1 MPTSDPYKTP
11 YEDSAAKKKREDPL
25 ADYFGGQPKAPPP
38 APEQQMAA
46 APALPQASA
55 NMAQASNTAQP
66 AQQRRPGPTGFTNFN
81 RVIAANKDVS
91 SREAAAYGQ
100 RAQQNAQQARTSL
113 DALRKRFGEG
123 VAGGTVGGPEMG
135 FAQQPADAAGLVGE
149 STRATMGG
157 GLNSD
162 QMLANAQAGY
172 TGPAGLAELEGSG
185 DVYGSALGA
194 EQNLNALGT
203 EEGLQSLIQQQNMA
217 GNQGTSQLSSALI
230 GNAGRGDFNALRERF
245 SPQTDADAAE
255 KEAQGQAKSAGETSK
270 ANAAKWGTLAGETRA
285 KEKAAAD
292 QALAKEKGAK
302 EKAAQAAEDAD
313 LDKRFED
320 AMKHDLDDLMNSNFE
335 SFNTVMNPIT
345 QIAGQT
351 GNRDPIQDWGTNTLT
366 PKSGSQSGGGS
377 RKIWWKP
384 EHKAVFKQMDDSQ
397 WAELRNLPQSAQ
409 ARWLDTRKD
418 EIAQGKPHAPF
429 DATKDYGKNAFY
441 GWKL

>member
-11 YEDSAAKKKREDPL
+11 YEDPAAKKKREDPL

-38 APEQQMAA
+38 APVQQMQTQV
-46 APALPQASA
+46 APAQMASP
-55 NMAQASNTAQP
+55 NMAQPSNTAQP
-66 AQQRRPGPTGFTNFN
+66 AVQRRPGPTGFTNFN

-91 SREAAAYGQ
+91 NREAAAYGQ

-123 VAGGTVGGPEMG
+123 VAAGTLGGPEMG
-135 FAQQPADAAGLVGE
+135 FAQQPADGAGLVGE

-203 EEGLQSLIQQQNMA
+203 EEGLQSLIQQQNQG

-245 SPQTDADAAE
+245 NPQTDADTAE
-255 KEAQGQAKSAGETSK
+255 KEAQGQAKAAGETSK
-270 ANAAKWGTLAGETRA
+270 ANAAKWGTLAGETKA

-292 QALAKEKGAK
+292 QAEALAQGGREKEAKAKADEKWKRDFAHTDKGMERAVGK
-302 EKAAQAAEDAD
+302 GIFEYLDPLNYIGGGKRGVGMNWLGKTFGEDFKGNISWTDNKQDRDVYSQMDAPQWEELSGLTASAQRNWI
-313 LDKRFED
+313 DKR
-320 AMKHDLDDLMNSNFE
+320 
-335 SFNTVMNPIT
+335 
-345 QIAGQT
+345 
-351 GNRDPIQDWGTNTLT
+351 
-366 PKSGSQSGGGS
+366 
-377 RKIWWKP
+377 
-384 EHKAVFKQMDDSQ
+384 AV
-397 WAELRNLPQSAQ
+397 EL
-409 ARWLDTRKD
+409 
-418 EIAQGKPHAPF
+418 AQGKGRPRGTYQSLRPN
-429 DATKDYGKNAFY
+429 D
-441 GWKL
+441 